1 LASVDTV
8 LFDKTGTLTEGR
20 PRLAGVVPNVSVTE
34 ETVLAAAA
42 AVERGSEHP
51 LALAIVWEA
60 VRRGVA
66 IPVAEG
72 VEAVLGKGIRGQV
85 EGRRVSVGRPGFLLE
100 SGVHRDAM
108 LSEAHS
114 QRLLGHGVVFVGAAD
129 RCIGLIV
136 VSDPLRAG
144 ARDAVA
150 RLAAA
155 GMRLVVVTGDHSDTA
170 GGVARA
176 VGIEE
181 VVADTLPAEKYALVL
196 KLKGE
201 GRVVAVC
208 GDGVNDAPALAAAD
222 VGIAVGTGARAA
234 IGTAGVTLTG
244 ADLGAIDGARR
255 LSRAVVRTVRQNL
268 VLAFA
273 LNVLA
278 VPVAAGVL
286 IPLGGGLINS
296 IWASTVMGVSSLLVF
311 ANSGR
316 LALHK
321 V

>member
-1 LASVDTV
+1 M
-8 LFDKTGTLTEGR
+8 EGD
-20 PRLAGVVPNVSVTE
+20 
-34 ETVLAAAA
+34 VLAAAA

-66 IPVAEG
+66 IPTAEG

-85 EGRRVSVGRPGFLLE
+85 GDRRVSVGRLGFLLE
-100 SGVHRDAM
+100 SGAHRDSM
-108 LSEAHS
+108 LSEANT

-129 RCIGLIV
+129 KCIGLIV
-136 VSDPLRAG
+136 LSDPLRAG
-144 ARDAVA
+144 ARDAVT
-150 RLAAA
+150 RLTAA
-155 GMRLVVVTGDHSDTA
+155 GTRVGMVTGDHGDTA

-181 VVADTLPAEKYALVL
+181 VVADTLPAEKYAVVL

-201 GRVVAVC
+201 GRVVAMC

-244 ADLGAIDGARR
+244 ADLGAIDWARH

-273 LNVLA
+273 LNLLA
-278 VPVAAGVL
+278 VPVAAGALV
-286 IPLGGGLINS
+286 PLGGGLIDS
-296 IWASTVMGVSSLLVF
+296 IWASAVMGASSLLVI
-311 ANSGR
+311 ANSVR
-316 LALHK
+316 LARRR